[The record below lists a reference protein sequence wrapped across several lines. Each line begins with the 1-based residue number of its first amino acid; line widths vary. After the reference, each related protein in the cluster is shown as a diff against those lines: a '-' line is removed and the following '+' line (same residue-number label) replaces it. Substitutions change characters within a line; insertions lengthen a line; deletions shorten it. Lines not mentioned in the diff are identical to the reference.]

1 VEQSRDTPASAQ
13 KPTRIDESG
22 DDPWRGID
30 NKCRVPGASAGLV
43 ETCFREEMKG
53 CGCWGYYSDFIPAI
67 LAYSARGTARTC
79 DECSPTVTSEFICMD
94 AYGND
99 VGYSYFLCERI
110 MCIQSTLAW
119 TRAQAT

>member
-1 VEQSRDTPASAQ
+1 
-13 KPTRIDESG
+13 
-22 DDPWRGID
+22 
-30 NKCRVPGASAGLV
+30 
-43 ETCFREEMKG
+43 MKG
-53 CGCWGYYSDFIPAI
+53 CGCWGYYSDVIPIDEAPW
-67 LAYSARGTARTC
+67 LTPPDEMPERC
-79 DECSPTVTSEFICMD
+79 DGCSPTVTSEFICMD